1 MNITLNAKINDL
13 QSQLNTKMSKG
24 ELQISAIQEK
34 LGKVEEDSTQL
45 NATFI
50 ENDEELEVQIEEL
63 RESVAGS
70 KADIFKR
77 QDQMESSLASVKD
90 QQIEVVSNEES
101 CKSRLSSVEGEISS
115 IRQGC
120 FLAVFSSTQSI
131 TGGLP
136 QQRHWMGPSMN

>member
-13 QSQLNTKMSKG
+13 QSQLNKKMSKG

-70 KADIFKR
+70 KAD
-77 QDQMESSLASVKD
+77 V
-90 QQIEVVSNEES
+90 
-101 CKSRLSSVEGEISS
+101 SS
-115 IRQGC
+115 IQLFRSGANGQDHESQ
-120 FLAVFSSTQSI
+120 LHKQTMSNFSPNYKRDD
-131 TGGLP
+131 G
-136 QQRHWMGPSMN
+136 N

>member
-1 MNITLNAKINDL
+1 MACILFYKCIDCQKTNL
-13 QSQLNTKMSKG
+13 
-24 ELQISAIQEK
+24 AIREEAGHVKEK

-50 ENDEELEVQIEEL
+50 ENAEELEDQIEEL
-63 RESVAGS
+63 RESVNGS
-70 KADIFKR
+70 KADISKR

-90 QQIEVVSNEES
+90 QQIQVESNEES

-136 QQRHWMGPSMN
+136 QQRHWVGPSMK

>member
-24 ELQISAIQEK
+24 KLQISAIQEK

-63 RESVAGS
+63 RESVARS
-70 KADIFKR
+70 KADICSIQLFRSKYLELMSR
-77 QDQMESSLASVKD
+77 IMKVNCTNKPC
-90 QQIEVVSNEES
+90 QIFLPIISETMAISKE
-101 CKSRLSSVEGEISS
+101 RL
-115 IRQGC
+115 
-120 FLAVFSSTQSI
+120 
-131 TGGLP
+131 
-136 QQRHWMGPSMN
+136 